1 MDWLQQQSLLLIG
14 SLDIQKETR
23 GGKRSFTRADY
34 HFRRI
39 EPSTAFAA
47 NHYPS
52 TSHDTHH
59 VPTVRSTVPKNEAR
73 STVQGVTDNGLID
86 PEPEHSGETTL
97 FRDLSGH
104 HKDEERSIDR
114 RREPRRFHLTRI
126 APDLSKFKNA
136 TPRGIQKRK
145 KGLREDLPVFS
156 EKKLLSLYSVAQL
169 NQTKD
174 RHERYSSTSY
184 PEFEQ
189 TIPTTPRKRPVATP
203 IEMKWRNETW
213 NRASQFETTKA
224 AKQSETSPG
233 DLGAL
238 QGYVQ
243 SLQLAAQLQELAKEQ
258 APSEDITQ
266 PGSKIPWHKAGLK
279 VQPKRPPPRR
289 HERIEEVMDTEITSA
304 VQTQPFPIVQVNHIG
319 LDSPTGDLVADP
331 AGDQDNDED
340 WVTDTYF
347 RHPNSE
353 IESADGGTT
362 SLGSK
367 DQTAIG
373 LLVITDEDEEIWE
386 SYAQHEDSDSDV
398 DTDEDDENGMLS
410 FTIQRLLL
418 TFFVAED
425 WHGNDYPDEE
435 VESDDEYGKYAYH
448 YRHAASDEEQF
459 DGDAASW
466 SDEDDEG
473 EKSWRTEFKV

>member
-1 MDWLQQQSLLLIG
+1 MLTG

-23 GGKRSFTRADY
+23 GGKRSFTGADY

-39 EPSTAFAA
+39 EPSTSYAA
-47 NHYPS
+47 NHCPD
-52 TSHDTHH
+52 TSGDTHN
-59 VPTVRSTVPKNEAR
+59 VPTVRSTITQHEAKNTVPR
-73 STVQGVTDNGLID
+73 VTRNGAIG
-86 PEPEHSGETTL
+86 PEPEHPGEATL
-97 FRDLSGH
+97 FRDLSNQNQG
-104 HKDEERSIDR
+104 EARTIDR

-126 APDLSKFKNA
+126 APDLSDFKNA

-145 KGLREDLPVFS
+145 RGLREDFPVFS

-174 RHERYSSTSY
+174 QHAKYSGTSST
-184 PEFEQ
+184 EVGQ
-189 TIPTTPRKRPVATP
+189 VKPTSPRKRPVATP

-213 NRASQFETTKA
+213 NRTSQSETTKT
-224 AKQSETSPG
+224 AKQSETSG
-233 DLGAL
+233 IDLGAL
-238 QGYVQ
+238 QGNVE

-258 APSEDITQ
+258 APSADITQ
-266 PGSKIPWHKAGLK
+266 PGFEIQRQKAGLK

-289 HERIEEVMDTEITSA
+289 HERIDEAMDTEITNA
-304 VQTQPFPIVQVNHIG
+304 VQTQPYPFTQVTHLG
-319 LDSPTGDLVADP
+319 LNSPTDDLVANP
-331 AGDQDNDED
+331 AGDQDTDED

-353 IESADGGTT
+353 VEPADGATT

-386 SYAQHEDSDSDV
+386 SYAQQEDSDSDV
-398 DTDEDDENGMLS
+398 DTDEDDENGMPS
-410 FTIQRLLL
+410 FHHVGVTSYIL
-418 TFFVAED
+418 VAED

-435 VESDDEYGKYAYH
+435 VESDDEYGRYAYH

-459 DGDAASW
+459 DGDAVSW